1 MTNVDVNKPALIF
14 ANFRLKDSDGSVK
27 RLKRTAMSDICS
39 LSICFFQRMETFH
52 SFFEMRKRLE
62 SETKF
67 FFLSSLFVLSR
78 GKQRNIFSSLSTL
91 I

>member
-1 MTNVDVNKPALIF
+1 
-14 ANFRLKDSDGSVK
+14 
-27 RLKRTAMSDICS
+27 
-39 LSICFFQRMETFH
+39 METFH

-67 FFLSSLFVLSR
+67 FFLSSLFVPSD